1 MARRDTRGFT
11 LIELLVVIAI
21 IGMLSSVVLSSLNG
35 ARQKAR
41 DARRLADFKQLQAA
55 LELYYSD
62 NVAYPESTT
71 QANAITALTDL
82 TPNYIASVPDDP
94 LGGSYHYVYKTT
106 SGGTYYCL
114 AAVYEGATNPAS
126 SCNTTSLGSSMTGS
140 DLYSVGP

>member
-1 MARRDTRGFT
+1 MKFRDTGGFT

-35 ARQKAR
+35 ARKKAR

-62 NVAYPESTT
+62 NVAYPVSTS
-71 QANAITALTDL
+71 QANAITALSSL
-82 TPNYIASVPDDP
+82 APNYIASIPDDP
-94 LGGSYHYVYKTT
+94 LGGSYHYVYKTA

-114 AAVYEGATNPAS
+114 GTAYEGTAPSS
-126 SCNTTSLGSSMTGS
+126 SCNTTSLGSSLTGVG
-140 DLYSVGP
+140 YSVGP